1 MDVYHFAYR
10 SALLAR
16 GSFKIGG
23 NTVRFSASLI
33 HNHFA
38 SRLATT
44 LSSAVAA
51 SCSSLHISDEVAQ
64 VVSSSETCRHP
75 TGAPQLL
82 GLVTIEHLWR
92 FVYDFQ
98 VYPSQCASDA
108 TGTFPTHHQQQAR
121 TISRVLHGSVYV
133 WQQLAEVIMQC
144 RKTVL
149 HFKLHHNEEWK
160 TAGLLG
166 HIHIDGPHSIT
177 TKWKIPM
184 ANTTLGSQQQADCCC
199 WVREALCK

>member
-10 SALLAR
+10 GALLAR

-75 TGAPQLL
+75 AGAPQLL

-92 FVYDFQ
+92 FMISKSALHNVHLMPQ
-98 VYPSQCASDA
+98 EHSPPTTSNKQGPS
-108 TGTFPTHHQQQAR
+108 
-121 TISRVLHGSVYV
+121 
-133 WQQLAEVIMQC
+133 AEFSM
-144 RKTVL
+144 
-149 HFKLHHNEEWK
+149 
-160 TAGLLG
+160 
-166 HIHIDGPHSIT
+166 
-177 TKWKIPM
+177 
-184 ANTTLGSQQQADCCC
+184 
-199 WVREALCK
+199 ALCMCGSSLQK